1 MDKGRQLKARLTW
14 YRGGSGNFD
23 EPYRLYNSDV
33 FEYEL
38 DSPMTLYGAIT
49 FMQAH
54 RKGSSVG
61 VFWLNAAETW
71 IDIVKSKV
79 SRNPLSLGIKGKTD
93 TQTHWFSEAGLLDIF
108 VFLGPTP
115 KDVVHAHSDLTG
127 YTTLP
132 AEFSIAYHQCRWNY
146 VSDED
151 VRDVDRKFDKY
162 SIPYDVIWLDL
173 EYTDEKKYFT
183 FDPHTFP
190 DPLGMESQLDSHGRK
205 LVVLIDP
212 HIKNTND
219 YPIVDDLKSKGLA
232 VRNKDANIYEGW
244 CWPGSTHW
252 IDCFSPEAH
261 KWWAGLFQ
269 FSSFKGTAP
278 NVHIWNDMNEPSV
291 FNGPETTMP
300 KDNLHYGNWE
310 HRDLHNI
317 NGLTFVNATYNALLA
332 REPKHPKRPFVLTR
346 SFFAGSQRMGAMWT
360 GDNQASW
367 SHLAASIPMILA
379 NNIAGFPFSGAD
391 VGGFFGNPS
400 KELLTRWYQAGIFYP
415 FFRAHAHID
424 TRRREPYLA
433 GEPYTSIITQAIRL
447 RYQLLPTWYTA
458 FHTASISGEPI
469 IKPHYYVHPSDASA
483 FSLDSQFYIGS
494 SGLLARPVVDEDATT
509 VSIYLPPNVVYYS
522 YWDYTAYTGAGKEIT
537 VAAPLEEIPLFM
549 RAGSIFP
556 RKDRPRKSS
565 ALMKWDPYT
574 LVVVLDSEA
583 RATGELYVDDGET
596 FDYQSGAYIWRNVT
610 FAGGKL
616 SSAAVEEGKGKKAKE
631 YLKSMEG
638 VRVEKIVIVNAPTS
652 WEGRE
657 SVTVKEDG
665 RADRKVQLKVW
676 GAKDGKA
683 RWAVIRD
690 PGVGIGRDWS
700 LAL

>member
-1 MDKGRQLKARLTW
+1 
-14 YRGGSGNFD
+14 
-23 EPYRLYNSDV
+23 
-33 FEYEL
+33 
-38 DSPMTLYGAIT
+38 MTLYGSIT

-61 VFWLNAAETW
+61 IFWLNAGETW
-71 IDIVKSKV
+71 VDIVKSKT
-79 SRNPLSLGIKGKTD
+79 SKNPLSLGIGGKTD

-115 KDVVHAHSDLTG
+115 KDIVHAYSDLTG

-190 DPLGMESQLDSHGRK
+190 DPLGMETQLDSHSRK
-205 LVVLIDP
+205 LVLLIDP

-219 YPIVDDLKSKGLA
+219 YPIVDDLKAKGLA

-300 KDNLHYGNWE
+300 KDNLHYENWE
-310 HRDLHNI
+310 HRDVHNI
-317 NGLTFVNATYNALLA
+317 NGLTFVNATYHALVA
-332 REPKHPKRPFVLTR
+332 REPKQPKRPFVLTR

-379 NNIAGFPFSGAD
+379 NNIAGFPFAGAD

-415 FFRAHAHID
+415 FMRAHAHID

-433 GEPYTSIITQAIRL
+433 GEPYTSIITQALRL

-469 IKPHYYVHPSDASA
+469 LKPHYYVHPSDASA

-509 VSIYLPPNVVYYS
+509 VSVYFPANEVYYS

-565 ALMKWDPYT
+565 GLMKWDPYT

-610 FAGGKL
+610 FANGKL

-638 VRVEKIVIVNAPTS
+638 VRVEKIVVVNAPAS
-652 WEGRE
+652 WEGKE
-657 SVTVKEDG
+657 SVAVKEDG
-665 RADRKVQLKVW
+665 KADRKVQLKVW

-683 RWAVIRD
+683 RWAIVRD